1 MSNYNGANE
10 VEYARSFERSAVNSV
25 LKNVYLWMTAALV
38 ISGLTAKIT
47 AEHSFISDNVTI
59 SMGMA
64 WVIFFA
70 LLAYLMFVPRLML
83 KLSFPIAAILYTG
96 YAVLMGWLMSYIFI
110 VYTASSIASVFFITA
125 GTFGAISLYGYTT
138 KRDLSSWGTILLMGL
153 IGLLISSL
161 VNLFLQSEM
170 LYWILTYVGVLLFVA
185 LTAYDTQR
193 IKDMI
198 NEMAGDSDASR
209 KVALFGAMI
218 LYLDFIN
225 LFLRLL
231 RIFGKRK

>member
-1 MSNYNGANE
+1 
-10 VEYARSFERSAVNSV
+10 
-25 LKNVYLWMTAALV
+25 
-38 ISGLTAKIT
+38 
-47 AEHSFISDNVTI
+47 
-59 SMGMA
+59 
-64 WVIFFA
+64 
-70 LLAYLMFVPRLML
+70 
-83 KLSFPIAAILYTG
+83 
-96 YAVLMGWLMSYIFI
+96 MSYIFI

-153 IGLLISSL
+153 IGLFIASL

>member
-1 MSNYNGANE
+1 MSYYDGTNE
-10 VEYARSFERSAVNSV
+10 VEYVKSFERSAVSTV
-25 LKNVYLWMTAALV
+25 LKNVYLWMTAALA
-38 ISGLTAKIT
+38 ISGLTAMVVAKSPAILSLIFANSFT
-47 AEHSFISDNVTI
+47 MLGFFLAPFALVWFISARIHSLSIPTAVMLFTLYAVM
-59 SMGMA
+59 MGTTLSS
-64 WVIFFA
+64 IF
-70 LLAYLMFVPRLML
+70 LAY
-83 KLSFPIAAILYTG
+83 T
-96 YAVLMGWLMSYIFI
+96 
-110 VYTASSIASVFFITA
+110 TASITNVFFITA

-153 IGLLISSL
+153 IGLIIASL